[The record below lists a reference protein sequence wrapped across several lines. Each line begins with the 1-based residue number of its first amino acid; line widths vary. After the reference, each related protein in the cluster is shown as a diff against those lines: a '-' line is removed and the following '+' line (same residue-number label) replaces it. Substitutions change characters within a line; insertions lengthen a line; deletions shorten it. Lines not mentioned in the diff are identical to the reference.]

1 MFFKLFANEQTRTR
15 SCHAYSFDAIIR
27 NNVYHVKIVKIKY
40 SQLDVRKRY
49 RSSLHVSYSIYRIMR
64 NTQINL
70 KQNKQKKQKLNVL
83 LSYGAQQWIVYY
95 CLPLP

>member
-1 MFFKLFANEQTRTR
+1 MFFKLFANEQTRTS

-49 RSSLHVSYSIYRIMR
+49 RSSLHVSYRIYRIMR
-64 NTQINL
+64 NTHINL
-70 KQNKQKKQKLNVL
+70 KQNKQNKKLNVL
-83 LSYGAQQWIVYY
+83 LSYGAQQSIVYY